1 MHEDG
6 LERVVPDRNWRT
18 AGLVA
23 ALLLIVGT
31 TGWEMHWRSKMYD
44 PAYVNSYG
52 LWAIQRRE
60 VSRQDKPVVIT
71 GSSRA
76 FFDINL
82 DIFEREYGRRPIQL
96 ALEGTSPRPFLEN
109 LAGDSSFS
117 GTVIVGVTPGLFFSG
132 YAYRGRALEYY
143 RKETPAEWTGQQLSM
158 LLEARLGFIESVNLP
173 LFTLLEHIPMKSRK
187 GVFPPHMHVHR
198 LSIQQ
203 ADRNTKMWRRVV
215 EDPDYKELVR
225 AVWAYEM
232 DDDDEEE
239 RPPIDPVP
247 VFEEVR
253 KNVDR
258 IRARGGDVVF
268 IRCPSEGLFR
278 ERENR
283 EFPRAKYWDQLLL
296 ETDAGGVHFEDNAAL
311 QGLEL
316 PEWSHL
322 SPHDSDVFTRAL
334 APLIRRALVTRKA
347 VTDDVPLDEMPPSES
362 KP

>member
-1 MHEDG
+1 MNLDEDVI
-6 LERVVPDRNWRT
+6 ERVVPDKNWRKV
-18 AGLVA
+18 GLI
-23 ALLLIVGT
+23 ALVLLVLAT
-31 TGWEMHWRSKMYD
+31 VGWEVHWRSKMYD
-44 PAYVNSYG
+44 PSYVNSYG

-60 VSRQDKPVVIT
+60 VSRQEKPMVII

-82 DIFEREYGRRPIQL
+82 DIFEQEYGRRPIQL
-96 ALEGTSPRPFLEN
+96 ALEGTSPRPFLQN
-109 LAGDSSFS
+109 LAEDSSFS

-132 YAYRGRALEYY
+132 YTYRRRALEYY
-143 RKETPAEWTGQQLSM
+143 RNETPAEWTGQQLSM
-158 LLEARLGFIESVNLP
+158 LLEAQLGFIEALNLP

-187 GVFPPHMHVHR
+187 GVFPPHMNVHR
-198 LSIQQ
+198 LSVQQ

-215 EDPDYKELVR
+215 DDPKYKELVR

-247 VFEEVR
+247 VFEEVK

-258 IRARGGDVVF
+258 IRTRGGDVVF
-268 IRCPSEGLFR
+268 MRCPSEGLFI
-278 ERENR
+278 EGEHKQ
-283 EFPRAKYWDQLLL
+283 FPREEYWDQLLV

-322 SPHDSDVFTRAL
+322 SPHDSDVFTKAIV
-334 APLIRRALVTRKA
+334 PLIRQALETRDPVK
-347 VTDDVPLDEMPPSES
+347 DSSLEQD
-362 KP
+362 